1 MSDAGIYPAIPLYQP
16 CGLSPS
22 TLESVQRNEAFTM
35 TKKTVHTQITR
46 TQIYRAVASSTA
58 IETGVS
64 VQKIEQQLK
73 QNQAQAKA
81 VGLAR

>member
-1 MSDAGIYPAIPLYQP
+1 
-16 CGLSPS
+16 
-22 TLESVQRNEAFTM
+22 M
-35 TKKTVHTQITR
+35 TKKTAHTQITM

-73 QNQAQAKA
+73 KNQAQAKA

>member
-1 MSDAGIYPAIPLYQP
+1 MKP
-16 CGLSPS
+16 
-22 TLESVQRNEAFTM
+22 EASFS
-35 TKKTVHTQITR
+35 QITKA
-46 TQIYRAVASSTA
+46 QIYRAVASSTA

-73 QNQAQAKA
+73 QARAQAKA

>member
-1 MSDAGIYPAIPLYQP
+1 
-16 CGLSPS
+16 
-22 TLESVQRNEAFTM
+22 M
-35 TKKTVHTQITR
+35 TKKTAHRQITNA
-46 TQIYRAVASSTA
+46 QIYRSVASLTA

-73 QNQAQAKA
+73 QYQAQAKA

>member
-1 MSDAGIYPAIPLYQP
+1 M
-16 CGLSPS
+16 
-22 TLESVQRNEAFTM
+22 R
-35 TKKTVHTQITR
+35 KKTITKA
-46 TQIYRAVASSTA
+46 QIYRSVASSTA

-64 VQKIEQQLK
+64 VQKIEQQLI

>member
-1 MSDAGIYPAIPLYQP
+1 MGQETA
-16 CGLSPS
+16 PS
-22 TLESVQRNEAFTM
+22 QV
-35 TKKTVHTQITR
+35 TKD
-46 TQIYRAVASSTA
+46 QIYRAVASSTA

-73 QNQAQAKA
+73 NMQTQAKA

>member
-1 MSDAGIYPAIPLYQP
+1 
-16 CGLSPS
+16 
-22 TLESVQRNEAFTM
+22 M
-35 TKKTVHTQITR
+35 TKKTVHAQITK

-58 IETGVS
+58 IETGAS

-73 QNQAQAKA
+73 KNQAQAKA

>member
-1 MSDAGIYPAIPLYQP
+1 MRGILFRVLFFSKINKI
-16 CGLSPS
+16 
-22 TLESVQRNEAFTM
+22 VQEEQLVRKKIV
-35 TKKTVHTQITR
+35 TKA
-46 TQIYRAVASSTA
+46 QIYRAVASSTA

-73 QNQAQAKA
+73 KNQAQAKA

>member
-1 MSDAGIYPAIPLYQP
+1 MQVETLRNRPMHKQP
-16 CGLSPS
+16 TSS
-22 TLESVQRNEAFTM
+22 QV
-35 TKKTVHTQITR
+35 TKA
-46 TQIYRAVASSTA
+46 QIYRSIASSTA

-73 QNQAQAKA
+73 KNQAQAKA

>member
-1 MSDAGIYPAIPLYQP
+1 MSRVAQEINR
-16 CGLSPS
+16 
-22 TLESVQRNEAFTM
+22 VR
-35 TKKTVHTQITR
+35 KKTVTKA
-46 TQIYRAVASSTA
+46 QIYRAVASSTA

>member
-1 MSDAGIYPAIPLYQP
+1 MQ
-16 CGLSPS
+16 
-22 TLESVQRNEAFTM
+22 QNEAFHM
-35 TKKTVHTQITR
+35 TKKSSHSQITK

-73 QNQAQAKA
+73 KNQAQAKA

>member
-1 MSDAGIYPAIPLYQP
+1 MK
-16 CGLSPS
+16 
-22 TLESVQRNEAFTM
+22 R
-35 TKKTVHTQITR
+35 KTVTKA
-46 TQIYRAVASSTA
+46 QIYRSVANSTA

-73 QNQAQAKA
+73 RYQMQAKA

>member
-1 MSDAGIYPAIPLYQP
+1 MRKKNI
-16 CGLSPS
+16 
-22 TLESVQRNEAFTM
+22 
-35 TKKTVHTQITR
+35 TKAQL
-46 TQIYRAVASSTA
+46 YRAVASSTA

-73 QNQAQAKA
+73 KNQAQAKT

>member
-1 MSDAGIYPAIPLYQP
+1 
-16 CGLSPS
+16 
-22 TLESVQRNEAFTM
+22 M
-35 TKKTVHTQITR
+35 TKKTAHTQITK
-46 TQIYRAVASSTA
+46 THIYRAVASSTA

-73 QNQAQAKA
+73 NQAQAKA

>member
-1 MSDAGIYPAIPLYQP
+1 MRPIAHFIQYNYNSIGYNKEQLMRKQPLSSQ
-16 CGLSPS
+16 
-22 TLESVQRNEAFTM
+22 V
-35 TKKTVHTQITR
+35 TKD
-46 TQIYRAVASSTA
+46 QIYRSVASSTA

-73 QNQAQAKA
+73 QNQAQAKS

>member
-1 MSDAGIYPAIPLYQP
+1 M
-16 CGLSPS
+16 
-22 TLESVQRNEAFTM
+22 
-35 TKKTVHTQITR
+35 KKTPITKA
-46 TQIYRAVASSTA
+46 QIYRAVASSTA

>member
-1 MSDAGIYPAIPLYQP
+1 MRSIVQSIQYNYNPIEYIKEPPHAQTINITAI
-16 CGLSPS
+16 
-22 TLESVQRNEAFTM
+22 
-35 TKKTVHTQITR
+35 TKA
-46 TQIYRAVASSTA
+46 QIYRSVASSTA

-73 QNQAQAKA
+73 KNQAQAKA